1 MRVIILKRN
10 SMKVINEEYNFSFE
24 IPDGYKE
31 FAKEDYPK
39 YRFDPSTLN
48 ILVKS
53 EGVIPHTISLNRDVE
68 AKDEDDYVSLVLLNI
83 ENMGKMGLIVTSHL
97 HHISNNRRIDIIY
110 SHIKLIKYVT
120 YMTTIRNMTVACST
134 EIKEINDENDQII
147 EKMFDSIKEID

>member
-1 MRVIILKRN
+1 
-10 SMKVINEEYNFSFE
+10 MKVINEEYKFSFE
-24 IPDGYKE
+24 TPDGYKE
-31 FAKEDYPK
+31 FVREDYPK

-53 EGVIPHTISLNRDVE
+53 EGPIPHTISLNRDVE
-68 AKDEDDYVSLVLLNI
+68 VKDEDDYVSLVLLNI

-110 SHIKLIKYVT
+110 SHIKLIRYVT

>member
-1 MRVIILKRN
+1 
-10 SMKVINEEYNFSFE
+10 MKVINEEYKFSFE

-39 YRFDPSTLN
+39 YRLDPSTLN

-53 EGVIPHTISLNRDVE
+53 EGPIPHSISLNRDVE
-68 AKDEDDYVSLVLLNI
+68 VKDEDDYVSLVLLNI

>member
-1 MRVIILKRN
+1 
-10 SMKVINEEYNFSFE
+10 MKVVNQEYNFCFE

-31 FAKEDYPK
+31 FAKEDYPR

-53 EGVIPHTISLNRDVE
+53 EGPIPHTISLNRDVE
-68 AKDEDDYVSLVLLNI
+68 VKDEDDYVSLVLLNI
-83 ENMGKMGLIVTSHL
+83 ENMGKMGLTVTSHL
-97 HHISNNRRIDIIY
+97 HHINNNRRIDIIY
-110 SHIKLIKYVT
+110 SQIKLIKYVT

-134 EIKEINDENDQII
+134 EIKEINDESDQII

>member
-1 MRVIILKRN
+1 
-10 SMKVINEEYNFSFE
+10 MKVINEEYKFSFE

-110 SHIKLIKYVT
+110 SHIKLIRYVT

>member
-1 MRVIILKRN
+1 MLLLSKEDY
-10 SMKVINEEYNFSFE
+10 MKVINEEYKFSFE

-53 EGVIPHTISLNRDVE
+53 EGPIPHTISLNRDVE
-68 AKDEDDYVSLVLLNI
+68 VKDEDDYVSLVLLNI
-83 ENMGKMGLIVTSHL
+83 ENMGKMGLAVTSHL

-110 SHIKLIKYVT
+110 SHIKLIRYVT

-134 EIKEINDENDQII
+134 EIKEINDENDRII

>member
-1 MRVIILKRN
+1 MN
-10 SMKVINEEYNFSFE
+10 YMKVVNQEYKFSFE

-31 FAKEDYPK
+31 FAKEDYPR

-53 EGVIPHTISLNRDVE
+53 EGPIPHTISLNRDVE
-68 AKDEDDYVSLVLLNI
+68 VKDEDDYVSLVLLNI
-83 ENMGKMGLIVTSHL
+83 ENMGKMGLTVTSHL

-110 SHIKLIKYVT
+110 SQIKLIKYVT
-120 YMTTIRNMTVACST
+120 YMTTIRNMVVACST